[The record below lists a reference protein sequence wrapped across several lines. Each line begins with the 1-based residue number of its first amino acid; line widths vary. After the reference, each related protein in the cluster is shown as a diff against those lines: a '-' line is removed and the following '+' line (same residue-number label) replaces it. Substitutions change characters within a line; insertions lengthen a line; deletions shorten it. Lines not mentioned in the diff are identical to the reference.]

1 MGATATLQTAREI
14 LGHIGYGDNVL
25 IEEYP
30 VWVSE
35 PPEVLRADLVAF
47 AQPYPR
53 DMSTAVV
60 VVHLAGREPAQR
72 VAQTLGA
79 PFVLTPNSEGFYL
92 SVAKP
97 DELKFWETVSL
108 ESVAEVQQWL
118 RPEAA
123 RQVKAG
129 LRQLPLFD
137 VPVDFLAR
145 AKARGSDQL
154 GPIVGEALQSA
165 VEALSSED
173 KTASEGPTR
182 AHQEAARLVI
192 GALTALV
199 IRDADP
205 PGGDEELKGSPPA
218 GEVAWTLGHGGADIY
233 PGSPP
238 AGEVAS
244 NAAAKHPETFGW
256 LRSASPTEVRVLN
269 DLTDQLGQGIDYR
282 SMDPAILSLVYEQ
295 ALVDDEDR
303 RKLGIHY
310 TPPELAARMLDNLPV
325 EFIDPQHR
333 HVLDP
338 ACGSGSLLVAA
349 HERLHKLQP
358 QGWSVAERHRD
369 LKVHLR
375 GQDIDPFATG
385 IAQLALL
392 LKAQPAGNG
401 WAIETVDTLS
411 TFNTGNINPRPR
423 IIVMNPPWRF
433 TSKSYRSQRAD
444 DFIGWAAD
452 ELMPG
457 GLLGAIL
464 PTSWLSADNS
474 RQTRERI
481 RNEFEVFEIWRLP
494 ESTFSQSNQAPSV
507 ILARKREAG
516 TDEGRRDQGNRVV
529 RHIRHQELEPFLG
542 GHPLLANA
550 VVGDLSAELSRA
562 MPTPAFANEVCQL
575 EEIAIIRSGQQRH
588 RKNPY
593 RDEGVRYLRSIN
605 DVAPYEGVD
614 VGKLKFAHFPE
625 DFAGARG
632 KDVIEKR
639 KILVPA
645 MKNPENPWRFKVAV
659 DLIGVSCTNNIRCIA
674 PIDQSDDDILF
685 AVLAILGS
693 GFASAYAA
701 HAGIDRHITAPV
713 MRTFPVPESPAA
725 IRRLGRLGNRAF
737 RNANDP
743 PALASVLGEIE
754 EAVWDAYGPDE
765 YFRAQA
771 VQLLSGHAAP
781 EQNIRYPAIDSA
793 LVEDKSTMRRVG
805 AVLDTEQERVRIWI
819 SGVTPDDGH
828 LMDLP
833 PRLPG
838 WLVRPGATF
847 DASGI
852 DTIQDIVSASFEFQP
867 MSWKLLDLDDS
878 PAEPQ
883 QS

>member
-1 MGATATLQTAREI
+1 
-14 LGHIGYGDNVL
+14 
-25 IEEYP
+25 
-30 VWVSE
+30 
-35 PPEVLRADLVAF
+35 
-47 AQPYPR
+47 
-53 DMSTAVV
+53 MSTAVV

-97 DELKFWETVSL
+97 DELEFWETVSL
-108 ESVAEVQQWL
+108 ESVEEVQQWL

-137 VPVDFLAR
+137 FPVDFLAR
-145 AKARGSDQL
+145 AKAKGSEQL
-154 GPIVGEALQSA
+154 GPIVGEALFSA
-165 VEALSSED
+165 VEALSSEH
-173 KTASEGPTR
+173 KTASKGPAR

-205 PGGDEELKGSPPA
+205 LEGDEDLKGPPPA
-218 GEVAWTLGHGGADIY
+218 GEVV
-233 PGSPP
+233 SK
-238 AGEVAS
+238 
-244 NAAAKHPETFGW
+244 AAVKHPETFGW
-256 LRSASPTEVRVLN
+256 LRSASPAELRVLN

-303 RKLGIHY
+303 RELGIHY

-358 QGWSVAERHRD
+358 QDWSVAKRHQD

-411 TFNTGNINPRPR
+411 TGNVQPRPR
-423 IIVMNPPWRF
+423 IIVMNPPWMF
-433 TSKSYRSQRAD
+433 TSKSDRSQRAD

-452 ELMPG
+452 ELVPG

-474 RQTRERI
+474 KQTRERI
-481 RNEFEVFEIWRLP
+481 CSEFEVFEIWRLP

-516 TDEGRRDQGNRVV
+516 TDEGKRVV
-529 RHIRHQELEPFLG
+529 RHIRRQELKPFLV
-542 GHPLLANA
+542 GHPPQVNA

-562 MPTPAFANEVCQL
+562 MPTPTFANEVCPL
-575 EEIAIIRSGQQRH
+575 EEIAIIRSGQQRY

-593 RDEGVRYLRSIN
+593 RDEGVRYLRSIR
-605 DVAPYEGVD
+605 DVAPYGGVD

-625 DFAGARG
+625 DFAGTRG
-632 KDVIEKR
+632 KDVINKR
-639 KILVPA
+639 KVLVPA
-645 MKNPENPWRFKVAV
+645 MKNPGNPWRFKVAL

-674 PIDQSDDDILF
+674 PIDQSDDDILY
-685 AVLAILGS
+685 AILAIFGS

-701 HAGIDRHITAPV
+701 RAGIDRHITAPV
-713 MRTFPVPESPAA
+713 MRTFPVPQSRTS
-725 IRRLGRLGNRAF
+725 IRHLGRLGYRAF
-737 RNANDP
+737 RNANDL
-743 PALASVLGEIE
+743 PALASILDEIE
-754 EAVWDAYGPDE
+754 EAVWNAYGPDE
-765 YFRAQA
+765 YFQAQA
-771 VQLLSGHAAP
+771 VRLLSGHVAP
-781 EQNIRYPAIDSA
+781 EQNVRYPGSDSA
-793 LVEDKSTMRRVG
+793 PFQGKSTMRRVG
-805 AVLDTEQERVRIWI
+805 AVLDTEQERLRIWI
-819 SGVTPDDGH
+819 SGITPDHGY

-852 DTIQDIVSASFEFQP
+852 DTMQDITNASFEFQP
-867 MSWKLLDLDDS
+867 MSWKLLDLDD
-878 PAEPQ
+878 PPPEHQ